1 MKQQGT
7 AYHFLGLNAA
17 DTNARARAFL
27 KQYGW
32 TWPSIRDPQRTLAH
46 RFGATY
52 QPAVLLID
60 AQGRYV
66 AGFEGAGTPVLWNA
80 LKRKLRT
87 Q

>member
-1 MKQQGT
+1 VKQQGT

-17 DTNARARAFL
+17 DTNGRARTFL
-27 KQYGW
+27 RQYGW
-32 TWPSIRDPQRTLAH
+32 TWPSISDPQRTLAL

-52 QPAVLLID
+52 QPAVILVD
-60 AQGRYV
+60 GKGRYV
-66 AGFEGAGTPVLWNA
+66 AGFQGAGTPALWNA

>member
-1 MKQQGT
+1 MKQQGS

-17 DTNARARAFL
+17 DTNARARAFM

-32 TWPSIRDPQRTLAH
+32 TWPSIRDPQRALAQ

-52 QPAVLLID
+52 QPAVFVID
-60 AQGRYV
+60 ARGRYI
-66 AGFEGAGTPVLWNA
+66 AGFEGAGTPALWNA

>member
-1 MKQQGT
+1 VKQQGT

-46 RFGATY
+46 R
-52 QPAVLLID
+52 PAVLLID

>member
-17 DTNARARAFL
+17 DTNGRARTFL
-27 KQYGW
+27 RQYGW
-32 TWPSIRDPQRTLAH
+32 TWPSISDPQRTLAL

-52 QPAVLLID
+52 QPAVILVD
-60 AQGRYV
+60 GKGRYV
-66 AGFEGAGTPVLWNA
+66 AGFQGAGTPALWNA

>member
-1 MKQQGT
+1 VRQQGS

-17 DTNARARAFL
+17 DTNARARSFL

-32 TWPSIRDPQRTLAH
+32 TWPSISDPQRTLAR

-52 QPAVLLID
+52 QPAVMLVD
-60 AQGRYV
+60 AKGRYV
-66 AGFEGAGTPVLWNA
+66 AGFQGAGTPALWNA

-87 Q
+87 K

>member
-1 MKQQGT
+1 MKQQGS

-17 DTNARARAFL
+17 DTNGRARAFL

-52 QPAVLLID
+52 QPAIILID
-60 AQGRYV
+60 AKGRAV
-66 AGFEGAGTPVLWNA
+66 AGFEGAGTPALWNA
-80 LKRKLRT
+80 LKSKLR
-87 Q
+87 QQ